1 MSEFGSGVEQG
12 NNMLAQMEGRN
23 ARIKATYNARVDAF
37 NNQLAVSEGTDKNT
51 IQSGQDERN
60 AQKGTEKLAGE
71 SSQFVQAGRRFS
83 NSANVLQQVYKG
95 NVGDFIKGGGR
106 VGDELSPS
114 RAISSVKSAGQSAVD
129 AVKQFAKS
137 GGRNLTRVPGP
148 QQVKPVNPG
157 DPVTPAVE
165 PPAATNKVA
174 TSAVESGAEDTV
186 SVDRAALTAGSKVAG
201 GVAEAVGTA
210 GVALGIVQ
218 GGVSLATDLTGG
230 FDKLANNEDKASN
243 VLSVASGVADTIGL
257 VFPPAA
263 IFGGLFGIASAITG
277 TIGSLEEAK
286 AKVDTGSQALKTAQ
300 NSKPPAEQ
308 QGPGAVATLS
318 SLGQV
323 ASVGSSVGAKIS
335 GTSAF

>member
-23 ARIKATYNARVDAF
+23 ARIKSTYNARVDAF

-51 IQSGQDERN
+51 IQSGQEERT

-83 NSANVLQQVYKG
+83 NSADVLQQVYKG
-95 NVGDFIKGGGR
+95 SVGDFIKGGGR
-106 VGDELSPS
+106 VGDELNPS
-114 RAISSVKSAGQSAVD
+114 RAISSVKSAGQASVD

-137 GGRNLTRVPGP
+137 GGRDLTRVPAP

-157 DPVTPAVE
+157 DPVQVE
-165 PPAATNKVA
+165 PPAATEKAA

>member
-23 ARIKATYNARVDAF
+23 ARIKATYNARVDSF

-83 NSANVLQQVYKG
+83 NSADVLQQVYKG
-95 NVGDFIKGGGR
+95 SVGDFIKGGGR

-114 RAISSVKSAGQSAVD
+114 RVISSVKSAGQASVD

-157 DPVTPAVE
+157 DPVQVE
-165 PPAATNKVA
+165 PPAATEKAVA
-174 TSAVESGAEDTV
+174 TSAVESGAEDSV